1 MSQQQAFFCWKCKHH
16 FSSLA
21 TVPKSL
27 GINQI
32 TTSTFLQSQEKPPTK
47 EALAFCIYRGAYKN
61 TCVLSYIIHRKV
73 LNLHIKKYC
82 NCDCVP
88 TCKEAKN
95 KKRESMMSRAKCIGG
110 KLMMIFQ
117 IGSSCFAYF
126 LSESKMTMTQWLIL
140 SDDDKN
146 HRVSVL
152 TQNAKFFWQL
162 LLCASIILRKNI
174 IRAWHQKVI
183 KVVVTSSKKHSEY
196 SSRQLCSERK
206 SMNSFLLYL
215 QRRAARRG
223 GDEVVFISE

>member
-1 MSQQQAFFCWKCKHH
+1 MQYSTLLIFAKRTGHYGLLSTLAHRNFLLNLGNDGFWVLDYCISFPSQWVSNKHFFCWKCKHH

-126 LSESKMTMTQWLIL
+126 FVW
-140 SDDDKN
+140 
-146 HRVSVL
+146 V
-152 TQNAKFFWQL
+152 
-162 LLCASIILRKNI
+162 
-174 IRAWHQKVI
+174 
-183 KVVVTSSKKHSEY
+183 
-196 SSRQLCSERK
+196 
-206 SMNSFLLYL
+206 
-215 QRRAARRG
+215 
-223 GDEVVFISE
+223 

>member
-1 MSQQQAFFCWKCKHH
+1 MRRYTCNESGWMSQETWRYRFQPLQQQRTRLVDHHLCPFASMILFPAQCKDRMWPQL
-16 FSSLA
+16 SG
-21 TVPKSL
+21 K
-27 GINQI
+27 
-32 TTSTFLQSQEKPPTK
+32 TTPQQLVRDFLQSQEKPPTK

-126 LSESKMTMTQWLIL
+126 FVW
-140 SDDDKN
+140 
-146 HRVSVL
+146 V
-152 TQNAKFFWQL
+152 
-162 LLCASIILRKNI
+162 
-174 IRAWHQKVI
+174 
-183 KVVVTSSKKHSEY
+183 
-196 SSRQLCSERK
+196 
-206 SMNSFLLYL
+206 
-215 QRRAARRG
+215 
-223 GDEVVFISE
+223 